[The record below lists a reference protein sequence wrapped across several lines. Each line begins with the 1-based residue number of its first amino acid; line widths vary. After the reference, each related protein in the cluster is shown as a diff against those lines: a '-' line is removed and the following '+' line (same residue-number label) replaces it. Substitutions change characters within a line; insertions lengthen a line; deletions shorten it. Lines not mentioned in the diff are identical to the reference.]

1 MLSGTVFFYHTAG
14 GFGVI
19 QPDRGG
25 DDAFVHASALAAS
38 GLDRLESRQRVTYAL
53 RTDSRGQ
60 TSAHD
65 LKLCD

>member
-1 MLSGTVFFYHTAG
+1 MLRGTVSFYHAGG

-19 QPDRGG
+19 RPDHGG
-25 DDAFVHASALAAS
+25 DDAFVHVSALRTS

-53 RTDSRGQ
+53 RTDGRGQ
-60 TSAHD
+60 TCAHD